1 MTDHNEQIHSDNED
15 PFLGAVTSD
24 SLTQWN
30 ATIAINNKLTKFKL
44 DTGAV
49 VTAISKATHNAI
61 GEPILK
67 RTSKMLYGPAGTS
80 LEVCGQFI
88 ANLSHKSTQSKQ
100 IVYVVKSLK
109 NNLLGLP
116 AITSLN
122 LAIRVQQIEESN
134 IPVHE
139 EFPNLFKGLGTMGEE
154 YEIHLKT
161 MSNPGHYVQQG
172 MCQFPCAPK
181 FRKNFNVCSLLE

>member
-1 MTDHNEQIHSDNED
+1 MNQHIYNED

-30 ATIAINNKLTKFKL
+30 VTIAVNNKQIKFKL
-44 DTGAV
+44 DTGAE

-61 GEPILK
+61 GEPALK

-100 IVYVVKSLK
+100 IVHVEKKS
-109 NNLLGLP
+109 
-116 AITSLN
+116 
-122 LAIRVQQIEESN
+122 
-134 IPVHE
+134 
-139 EFPNLFKGLGTMGEE
+139 
-154 YEIHLKT
+154 
-161 MSNPGHYVQQG
+161 
-172 MCQFPCAPK
+172 
-181 FRKNFNVCSLLE
+181 